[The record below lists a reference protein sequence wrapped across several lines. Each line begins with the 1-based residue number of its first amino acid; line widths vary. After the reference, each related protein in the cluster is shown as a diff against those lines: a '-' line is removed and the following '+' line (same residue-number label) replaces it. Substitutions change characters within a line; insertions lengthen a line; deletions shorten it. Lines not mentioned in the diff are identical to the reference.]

1 MTSLSADLSLPCRD
15 ACHLSLFHMFLWCS
29 LTSNAWSHYIQMK
42 GTTIIKVQ
50 NEVLQIQIYLWR
62 SKTQLSVTSSYIQ
75 KWISPGLIVMSLS
88 RPQCIQACLECVQS
102 TVWKLYSG
110 TLIYQTSIFNKV
122 LGITKIFFSP
132 AKITVICMFSSFVCL
147 LLSSYN
153 ALATYSVVLKCYYS
167 YFSDSEM
174 LGFVN

>member
-1 MTSLSADLSLPCRD
+1 MTSLSANFSLHCRD

-29 LTSNAWSHYIQMK
+29 LTNNAWSHYIKMK

-62 SKTQLSVTSSYIQ
+62 SKMQLSVTSSYIQ

-102 TVWKLYSG
+102 TVWKLSSG
-110 TLIYQTSIFNKV
+110 TLIYQTSVFNEV
-122 LGITKIFFSP
+122 LGITKIVFSP
-132 AKITVICMFSSFVCL
+132 AKITVICMEQNLDLTKSSL
-147 LLSSYN
+147 
-153 ALATYSVVLKCYYS
+153 
-167 YFSDSEM
+167 
-174 LGFVN
+174 